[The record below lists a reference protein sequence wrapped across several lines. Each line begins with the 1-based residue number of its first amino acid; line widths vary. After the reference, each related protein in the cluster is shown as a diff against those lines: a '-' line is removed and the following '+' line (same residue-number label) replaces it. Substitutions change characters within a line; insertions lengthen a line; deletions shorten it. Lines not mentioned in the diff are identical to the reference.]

1 MFIEL
6 FLDKEVSIR
15 KGSEIIMCHLV
26 LLIPVFGLA
35 VFWIWPLSVALPVYL
50 VIFTLSAMVYF
61 ALLKAMRQPVKT
73 GLQGLMGEIGEITDI
88 KDHKGHIDV
97 HGEIWEAEIIGNL
110 KKGDRA
116 KVTGV
121 NGLTLQVQ
129 KQSGEVEQA

>member
-6 FLDKEVSIR
+6 FSGNERSIQR
-15 KGSEIIMCHLV
+15 GSETIMCHLV
-26 LLIPVFGLA
+26 LLIPIFGLA

-50 VIFTLSAMVYF
+50 VIFTLSAMVYY

-73 GLQGLMGEIGEITDI
+73 GLQGLIGEIGKVTDI

-97 HGEIWEAEIIGNL
+97 HGEIWEVESTSKL
-110 KKGDRA
+110 KKGDLA

-129 KQSGEVEQA
+129 KQSREVKQD